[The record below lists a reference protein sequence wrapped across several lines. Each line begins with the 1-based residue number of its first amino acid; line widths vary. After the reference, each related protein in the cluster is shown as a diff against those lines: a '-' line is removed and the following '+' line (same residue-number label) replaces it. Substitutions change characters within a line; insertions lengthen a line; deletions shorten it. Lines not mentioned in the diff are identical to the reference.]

1 MINNMT
7 IIPIKSYSNL
17 YENRKL
23 IFKENRNK
31 SGIYRFNNLINKKSY
46 IGSSINLSKRFNVYF
61 SKKAMFNK
69 LKISKSIIYKAL
81 LKYNHDNFNL
91 EIIEYCEENIL
102 IEREQYYL
110 DNFQPKYNILKVAK
124 NRLRSKYL

>member
-1 MINNMT
+1 MT